1 MKARHPRIACA
12 AAGGDAGPL
21 PDGDLILLPGRAAL
35 VPASRTLLGADL
47 HLGKAATFRQ
57 AGIPVPEG
65 SAEQDLARL
74 AGLVAA
80 HSIAR
85 VLVVGDLLHAVAGC
99 TPAVVAQFRAF
110 RDRLPDTGFVLV
122 LGNHDVAARR
132 FAADLGLDDC
142 LPVLDDP
149 PYRFVHI
156 AAAAV
161 SDGDGTDATDGP
173 ADGLGL
179 IVAGHVHPRVVI
191 RSRSGDRFAER
202 CFHLD
207 GGVLTLPAFGS
218 FTGGQTVPPSATAR
232 VWLARDDG
240 VLDVT
245 GLVRPA
251 SRHFPPGESVSAAR

>member
-1 MKARHPRIACA
+1 VKARQPRIASA
-12 AAGGDAGPL
+12 ASGGDTGPL

-35 VPASRTLLGADL
+35 VPASRTLLVADL

-85 VLVVGDLLHAVAGC
+85 VLVVGDLLHAVAGG

-142 LPVLDDP
+142 LSVLDDP

-161 SDGDGTDATDGP
+161 SDGDRSDAAAGP
-173 ADGLGL
+173 ADGPGL